1 MNIEL
6 DNIKVYNPNKRNEN
20 VYCSKVMLDSN
31 ELQFQLQKTEI
42 EINKET
48 GKCKISIS
56 DEEIKSLFFGISNVI
71 ISKTSEN
78 SEKWFGK
85 KLSSDECSQIYKE
98 ACTNDILHCFIDSDT
113 IFFDSMK
120 TELDIEELPDKMK
133 GICLIKCG
141 MVVFTKTSF
150 FIRWELSQFKF
161 KKDKTKISNDI
172 HLSEYSIVDLEEHNT
187 PMEEDKDNL
196 SKKIEAITLF

>member
-48 GKCKISIS
+48 GKCKINVS
-56 DEEIKSLFFGISNVI
+56 DRSIKSLFSDISEVI

-85 KLSSDECSQIYKE
+85 KLSIDDCSQIYKE
-98 ACTNDILHCFIDSDT
+98 ACTNDTLHCFIDSDT
-113 IFFDSMK
+113 VFFDSSK
-120 TELDIEELPDKMK
+120 TELNIEELPDKMN
-133 GICLIKCG
+133 GICLVKCG
-141 MVVFTKTSF
+141 MIVFTKTSF

-161 KKDKTKISNDI
+161 KKDKNKTSNDI

-187 PMEEDKDNL
+187 PIDEDDDNL
-196 SKKIEAITLF
+196 SKKIENITLF

>member
-1 MNIEL
+1 MEIEL

-48 GKCKISIS
+48 SKCKINIS
-56 DEEIKSLFFGISNVI
+56 DEEIKSLFFGISKVI

-85 KLSSDECSQIYKE
+85 NLSVDDCSQIYKE
-98 ACTNDILHCFIDSDT
+98 ACTNDVLHCFIDSDT
-113 IFFDSMK
+113 IFFDSSK
-120 TELDIEELPDKMK
+120 TELNVEELPDKMK
-133 GICLIKCG
+133 GICLVKCG

-161 KKDKTKISNDI
+161 KKEKNKAPYEVY
-172 HLSEYSIVDLEEHNT
+172 LSDYSIVDLEEHNT
-187 PMEEDKDNL
+187 PIEEDADNL
-196 SKKIEAITLF
+196 TKKIENITLF